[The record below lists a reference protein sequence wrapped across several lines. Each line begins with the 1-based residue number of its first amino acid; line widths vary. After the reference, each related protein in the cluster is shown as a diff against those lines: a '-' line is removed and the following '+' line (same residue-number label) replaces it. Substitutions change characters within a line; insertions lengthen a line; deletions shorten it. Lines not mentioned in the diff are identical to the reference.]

1 MSKIILKITRPPYI
15 AVNQE
20 WRFESDDGIVFY
32 RNPDA
37 DEIQAMG
44 DSEKMYATYTHEKFS
59 SRTVGPNW

>member
-20 WRFESDDGIVFY
+20 WRFESEEGVTFY
-32 RNPDA
+32 RTPTPD
-37 DEIQAMG
+37 EEQAMG

-59 SRTVGPNW
+59 SRTVGPDF